1 MTRLRSAHVWA
12 AGTVLAA
19 VVPALVPAVI
29 PAVAAAQRAPQ
40 DAALASWIGID
51 APTGEEAR
59 YTPALV
65 GPLTTATGGTV
76 SVDRRGNVLIR
87 KGTGAIAR
95 VVACAVDK
103 PGFAVTQITA
113 NGLLR
118 LHRVGNASH
127 ALWDQQHEGNQLEI
141 LTANGVVPAVS
152 AIANGHFAQQHR
164 RDSLVTTADEL
175 WVDVGARSAA
185 DVAALG
191 VRLLDPVQRRLP
203 AWPYA
208 GHVAGTNAGGRAGCA
223 AVVAAARGTPERGTT
238 LFVVSTQGVLGW
250 PGLGA
255 VLAREPGAAGAQVT
269 VVTSSRGTRTDRW
282 ATAASPAGLLGGV
295 NAALF
300 RAGRIDSMHVLS
312 PAVRAAGTLVESIAI
327 SEADWL
333 LGRVADAAGVRGVGS
348 ESWVVIPARTRTA
361 NASAG
366 AGTSARANDPHAAVQ
381 RMLQTLADLPGVP
394 GMEWRV
400 REAIAA
406 QLPAWAKAA
415 STVDDAGNLVV
426 SVGPER
432 DTVVFMAHM
441 DEVSYDVSAIGR
453 DGMLTLR
460 ARGGAVNSAWEGQ
473 PAILHLPRPANGVP
487 DTLTGI
493 FVPRDSARV
502 KNARTMTAWFG
513 LDSAALVAR
522 GVRIG
527 AGVTMPKT
535 SVRLAGARFTGRSMD
550 DRAGSTALLTA
561 VRALDPKR
569 LDHHVLLV
577 WSTQEE
583 GGLLGA
589 QAVANRLGASVQ
601 HIYSIDTFVSSESPL
616 ESPHFAFVSLGA
628 GPVLR
633 AIENGSVAPRRIRA
647 QVEAAARTA
656 AIPLQTGLT
665 QGGTDGTTFTFF
677 GAPNTGLSWPG
688 RYSHTPAEVLDLG
701 DVEKLARLIGQLIVT
716 KP

>member
-1 MTRLRSAHVWA
+1 MTRLFVARRCA
-12 AGTVLAA
+12 AGC
-19 VVPALVPAVI
+19 
-29 PAVAAAQRAPQ
+29 VAAALLSPIASTLHAQRSAQ
-40 DAALASWIGID
+40 EAALASWIGLD

-59 YTPALV
+59 YTSALV

-76 SVDRRGNVLIR
+76 SVDSWGNVRIR
-87 KGTGAIAR
+87 KGSGAITR
-95 VVACAVDK
+95 IVACAIDK

-113 NGLLR
+113 DGMLR

-127 ALWDQQHEGNQLEI
+127 ALWDQSHEGQQLEI

-164 RDSLVTTADEL
+164 RDTLITSADEL

-185 DVAALG
+185 DVASLG
-191 VRLLDPVQRRLP
+191 VRLLDPVQRRIP

-208 GHVAGTNAGGRAGCA
+208 GHVAGANASGRAGCA
-223 AVVAAARGTPERGTT
+223 AVVAAARKAPGNGST
-238 LFVVSTQGVLGW
+238 LFVLSTQGVLGW

-255 VLAREPGAAGAQVT
+255 VLAREPGTTGASIT
-269 VVTSSRGTRTDRW
+269 VVASSRGERSDHWVRS
-282 ATAASPAGLLGGV
+282 TANGALNAGV
-295 NAALF
+295 F
-300 RAGRIDSMHVLS
+300 RAARADSIHVIT
-312 PAVRAAGTLVESIAI
+312 PAVRSAGTLVESIALT
-327 SEADWL
+327 EADWL
-333 LGRVADAAGVRGVGS
+333 LARVAEAAGVSGVGS
-348 ESWVVIPARTRTA
+348 ESWIIVPNRNRTV
-361 NASAG
+361 
-366 AGTSARANDPHAAVQ
+366 GTRVNDTHAAMQ
-381 RMLQTLADLPGVP
+381 RTLQQLADLPGVP
-394 GMEWRV
+394 TMEWRV
-400 REAIAA
+400 RDAIAA

-415 STVDDAGNLVV
+415 STVDDAGNLIV

-453 DGMLTLR
+453 DGTVSLR

-473 PAILHLPRPANGVP
+473 PAILHLPRTASGAP
-487 DTLTGI
+487 DTITGV

-502 KNARTMTAWFG
+502 KNSRTMTAWFG

-522 GVRIG
+522 GVRVG

-550 DRAGSTALLTA
+550 DRAGSSALLTA
-561 VRALDPKR
+561 VQAFNPKA
-569 LDHHVLLV
+569 LDHHVLFV

-583 GGLLGA
+583 SGLLGA
-589 QAVANRLGASVQ
+589 QAVANRHATSAKQ
-601 HIYSIDTFVSSESPL
+601 IYSIDTFVSSESPL
-616 ESPHFAFVSLGA
+616 ESPHFAFVTLGG

-633 AIENGSVAPRRIRA
+633 AIENGSFSPRRIRA
-647 QVEAAARTA
+647 QVEATAKAA

-688 RYSHTPAEVLDLG
+688 RYSHTPAEVLDLA
-701 DVEKLARLIGQLIVT
+701 DVERLAKLIGALAQT
-716 KP
+716 GAR

>member
-1 MTRLRSAHVWA
+1 MTRLRCTPH
-12 AGTVLAA
+12 LAA
-19 VVPALVPAVI
+19 SLLL
-29 PAVAAAQRAPQ
+29 AAAAPVTLRGQRAPQ
-40 DAALASWIGID
+40 EAALTAWIGVD
-51 APTGEEAR
+51 SPTGEEPR
-59 YTPALV
+59 FTSALV
-65 GPLTTATGGTV
+65 APLTTATGGRVTT
-76 SVDRRGNVLIR
+76 DRWGNVLIR
-87 KGTGAIAR
+87 KGTGGITR
-95 VVACAVDK
+95 VVACAIDK
-103 PGFAVTQITA
+103 PGFAVTQITSD
-113 NGLLR
+113 GLLR
-118 LHRVGNASH
+118 LHRVGNANH
-127 ALWDQQHEGNQLEI
+127 PLWDQAHEGQQLEV
-141 LTANGVVPAVS
+141 LTATGVIPAVS

-185 DVAALG
+185 EVAALG

-208 GHVAGTNAGGRAGCA
+208 GHVAGANAGGRAGCA
-223 AVVAAARGTPERGTT
+223 AVVAAARGTPDAGTT

-250 PGLGA
+250 PGLGSL
-255 VLAREPGAAGAQVT
+255 LAREPGAAGALVT
-269 VVTSSRGTRTDRW
+269 VVTSSRGARVDRW
-282 ATAASPAGLLGGV
+282 ATSASPAGQLGGV

-300 RAGRIDSMHVLS
+300 RAGRLDSLHVLA
-312 PAVRAAGTLVESIAI
+312 PAVRAAGTLVESVALT
-327 SEADWL
+327 EADWL
-333 LGRVADAAGVRGVGS
+333 LSRVADAAGVRNIGS
-348 ESWVVIPARTRTA
+348 ESWIVVPTRART
-361 NASAG
+361 AG
-366 AGTSARANDPHAAVQ
+366 ARTNDPHAGVQ
-381 RMLQTLADLPGVP
+381 RTLQALADLPGVP

-415 STVDDAGNLVV
+415 STVDDAGNLIV
-426 SVGPER
+426 SVGPAR

-453 DGMLTLR
+453 DGTLTLR

-473 PAILHLPRPANGVP
+473 PAILHLPRPANGLP

-493 FVPRDSARV
+493 FVPRDSARL
-502 KNARTMTAWFG
+502 KNARTMSAWFG

-522 GVRIG
+522 GVRVG

-561 VRALDPKR
+561 VRAVDPKT
-569 LDHHVLLV
+569 LDHHVLFV

-583 GGLLGA
+583 GGLVGA

-616 ESPHFAFVSLGA
+616 ESPHFAFVRLGA

-633 AIENGSVAPRRIRA
+633 AIENGAVSPRRIRA
-647 QVEAAARTA
+647 QVEAAAKAA

-701 DVEKLARLIGQLIVT
+701 DVEQLARLIGRLAAQ